1 MALPKFCWIFWNR
14 LIYFLMLMAMAWLSF
29 PLHLQRVKFKQ
40 QEIGEKL
47 EKQLERQAEIS

>member
-1 MALPKFCWIFWNR
+1 
-14 LIYFLMLMAMAWLSF
+14 MLMAMAWLSF